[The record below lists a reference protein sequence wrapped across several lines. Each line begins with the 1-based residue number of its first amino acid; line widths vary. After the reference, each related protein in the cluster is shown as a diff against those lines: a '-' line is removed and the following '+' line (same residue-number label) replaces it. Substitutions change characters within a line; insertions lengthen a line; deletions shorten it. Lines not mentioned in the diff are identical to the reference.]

1 MSWEG
6 GFVTKDE
13 LYAAV
18 PFGDQFMIIHK
29 GQQVAVCETLD
40 KAKDYIAKKHKPSRN
55 KKVKK
60 TALSKLIEE
69 Q

>member
-18 PFGDQFMIIHK
+18 PYGDQFMIIYK
-29 GQQVAVCETLD
+29 GQQITVCKTLD
-40 KAKDYIAKKHKPSRN
+40 DAKLYIEKKHKKPRRAR
-55 KKVKK
+55 KP
-60 TALSKLIEE
+60 TSKGKLPTK
-69 Q
+69 

>member
-18 PFGDQFMIIHK
+18 PFGDQFMIIYK
-29 GQQVAVCETLD
+29 GQQITVCKTLD
-40 KAKDYIAKKHKPSRN
+40 DAIKYIEKHHKKPRRT
-55 KKVKK
+55 KK
-60 TALSKLIEE
+60 TTSKGKLPS
-69 Q
+69 